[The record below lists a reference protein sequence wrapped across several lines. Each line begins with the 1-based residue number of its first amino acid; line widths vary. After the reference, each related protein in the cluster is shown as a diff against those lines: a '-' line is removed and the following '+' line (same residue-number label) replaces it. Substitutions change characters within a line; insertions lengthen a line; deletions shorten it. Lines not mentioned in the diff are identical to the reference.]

1 MLSELPSVCLIPHAD
16 APQSAVKFDNFLWY
30 AAFVTCS
37 AAGMALGPL
46 LAVPM
51 ARVPTVQIGPLTFN
65 PITAGAWV
73 MSLIWLVFLA
83 VTMLFFQE
91 PPVRYDHQLTIL
103 SLSCRV
109 ALQPSAPLLAAAICN
124 VYVVGLQT
132 CSNLNFKEA
141 L

>member
-1 MLSELPSVCLIPHAD
+1 MWCQGLCVESAGGLCRKCRLEVYKQQLSAGCSLMSIHTCVHTSTALLDAEPCL
-16 APQSAVKFDNFLWY
+16 FG

-51 ARVPTVQIGPLTFN
+51 SRVPTVYLGPLTFN

-83 VTMLFFQE
+83 VTVFFFQE
-91 PPVRYDHQLTIL
+91 PPVR
-103 SLSCRV
+103 
-109 ALQPSAPLLAAAICN
+109 
-124 VYVVGLQT
+124 
-132 CSNLNFKEA
+132 
-141 L
+141 